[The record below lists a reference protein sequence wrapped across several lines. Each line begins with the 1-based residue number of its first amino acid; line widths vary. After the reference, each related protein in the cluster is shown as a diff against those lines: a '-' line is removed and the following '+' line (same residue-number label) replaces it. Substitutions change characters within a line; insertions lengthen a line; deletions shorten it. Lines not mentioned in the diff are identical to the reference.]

1 MLVLNGFFKDNAVIP
16 DIPVII
22 PDGTKAVI
30 SVEEASQDSSRKIEV
45 QKEAWHEFFDGI
57 RSLDEELPPEFDE
70 IIERGINFNYTLV
83 THNTKHFNH
92 IKELFCEDWTA

>member
-16 DIPVII
+16 DIPLII

-30 SVEEASQDSSRKIEV
+30 SIEDAAQGSARQIEL

-57 RSLDEELPPEFDE
+57 RSLDEELPPEFDK
-70 IIERGINFNYTLV
+70 IIEKGLNFN
-83 THNTKHFNH
+83 KADFS
-92 IKELFCEDWTA
+92 